1 MKASICSVTSCS
13 DQTWHPA
20 GSGPGSLQG
29 KGRKSHAPRPTPT
42 PTPTP
47 TEGRA
52 PGRRH
57 VRGRARF
64 HSPSRPFS
72 FPGGLQPP
80 PGDRV
85 AAPLGLA
92 SIRNGRKA
100 IGPGGS
106 PLWKSLEFP
115 RVPRAALW
123 DGAGRDHG
131 GRPWFLGHDRRVL
144 SPSGEA
150 GVRAAWGRA
159 GPPRDWLVRKWL
171 AGSPRPRGA
180 RGPGNL
186 TGSHRRPR
194 SAVPGPGGSPGSGPP
209 VACTPLHPRPLHGG
223 SRGSAEKDG
232 GPPAVDEGRG
242 RQVARATGQRTRG
255 QSCPWSCSLRRS
267 MAQRRAPQWERA
279 AALWAHQASPPQAAE
294 ELPWAPADSRS
305 FQPQPRSLLPAVPSP
320 SAGLQ
325 PHEGSG
331 RPPRST
337 LSCHRGLL
345 VLPRPL
351 GVDLAGG
358 LAGN

>member
-1 MKASICSVTSCS
+1 MGEHSARAGGRVERGPEPASPGATSASRFCSGGGVSTSSSVRRAGYTDATHGWFQVHCDMASLLLPRVPGSKTGRCEQSLSLKASICSVTPWSH
-13 DQTWHPA
+13 QTWHPA

-29 KGRKSHAPRPTPT
+29 KGRKSHVPRPT

-52 PGRRH
+52 PGRRQ

-92 SIRNGRKA
+92 SICNGRKV
-100 IGPGGS
+100 IRPGGS

-131 GRPWFLGHDRRVL
+131 GRSRFLGHNHRVL
-144 SPSGEA
+144 GPSGEA
-150 GVRAAWGRA
+150 GARAAWGRA
-159 GPPRDWLVRKWL
+159 GTPRDQHVRKWL

-209 VACTPLHPRPLHGG
+209 IRLHPT
-223 SRGSAEKDG
+223 A
-232 GPPAVDEGRG
+232 
-242 RQVARATGQRTRG
+242 
-255 QSCPWSCSLRRS
+255 
-267 MAQRRAPQWERA
+267 
-279 AALWAHQASPPQAAE
+279 PQAAARWD
-294 ELPWAPADSRS
+294 PGKR
-305 FQPQPRSLLPAVPSP
+305 
-320 SAGLQ
+320 
-325 PHEGSG
+325 
-331 RPPRST
+331 
-337 LSCHRGLL
+337 
-345 VLPRPL
+345 
-351 GVDLAGG
+351 
-358 LAGN
+358 